1 MGSERAPKHRPE
13 RSGAPDPA
21 WDMINTV
28 VSDPPGA
35 SED

>member
-1 MGSERAPKHRPE
+1 MGSERAPKRRLE
-13 RSGAPDPA
+13 RSRASDSA

-28 VSDPPGA
+28 VSDPPVA